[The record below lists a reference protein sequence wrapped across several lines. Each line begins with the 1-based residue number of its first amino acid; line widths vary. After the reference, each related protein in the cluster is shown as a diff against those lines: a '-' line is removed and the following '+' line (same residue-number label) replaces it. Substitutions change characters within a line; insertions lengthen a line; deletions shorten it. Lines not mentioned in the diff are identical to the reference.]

1 MQLEMFKTPATLEEK
16 LLAGYRY
23 DPETGEIYSR
33 RREWQGRLQF
43 VYAIKGY
50 AHTVIDGVTIL
61 RGRLAFLLMKGR
73 WPVCIDHINRDR
85 SDDRWCNLR
94 EVTHR
99 ENCRNK
105 SDSGLKHSNK
115 GKFDAR
121 VFLPLGIENQS
132 RNIYFGRY
140 QSSADAEKAEMGA
153 ACSCFVNLL
162 NGAGGCLFGAFMGA
176 ERFPLFAWLNAA
188 TGWQRSPE
196 DYMQIGARIQTLKQ
210 MFNLRH
216 GIRPGR
222 ITMSDRALGRP
233 PQTEGAN
240 EGRTVPIEMLKKG
253 YWRQMGWDPETGV
266 PTKETLQRLKI
277 DVV

>member
-1 MQLEMFKTPATLEEK
+1 MQFEMFKTPATLEEK

-43 VYAIKGY
+43 VYAINGY

-105 SDSGLKHSNK
+105 SDSGLKYSNK

-121 VFLPLGIENQS
+121 VFLPFGIENQS

-140 QSSADAEKAEMGA
+140 QSSADAEKANAEVRQVADAIDRYHLRPFTFKSFRELSEVADYPLTEFIDQSEAKRLQEPRMGLA
-153 ACSCFVNLL
+153 QPDGEAVAKPTNSKMSRNP
-162 NGAGGCLFGAFMGA
+162 NGTTAG
-176 ERFPLFAWLNAA
+176 
-188 TGWQRSPE
+188 RS
-196 DYMQIGARIQTLKQ
+196 T
-210 MFNLRH
+210 
-216 GIRPGR
+216 
-222 ITMSDRALGRP
+222 
-233 PQTEGAN
+233 
-240 EGRTVPIEMLKKG
+240 
-253 YWRQMGWDPETGV
+253 
-266 PTKETLQRLKI
+266 
-277 DVV
+277 